1 LVCSSPKTSTSGKN
15 GIPGECSVARAV
27 RITDVEPIVLRV
39 GEVDTGRA
47 DGTQDAF
54 LVRLHTDEGIVGVGE
69 ADTSPYVAR
78 TIVEMPSSHSIAR
91 GLAELLVGQN
101 PLEIDRLWQLMF
113 AGSDHYGRGGA
124 ALHTISA
131 IDIAL
136 WDIAGKAS
144 GQRVCEL
151 LGGARVPELPVYAS
165 EVMPETADEVQAIGR
180 RAVDAGYGAL
190 KLGWGP
196 LGKDLDHDEE
206 LVRAAREV
214 LGPARSLMLDGGRA
228 YTVKRAL
235 ELLRR
240 LEDLELY
247 WLEEPLEPD
256 DYDGYNRL
264 SDTASIRIA
273 AGEADSCI
281 GPFRRLVEHGHVDV
295 LQPDIARCGGFTVA
309 REIGQLARG
318 RSVEVVPH
326 CFSTGVLVAASLHF
340 AATLDRPTYS
350 EYSVA
355 DSPLVN
361 GLLSEPFQLVDGKL
375 AVPTGPGLGVDLS
388 ERVVERMRV
397 S

>member
-1 LVCSSPKTSTSGKN
+1 MGPTNS
-15 GIPGECSVARAV
+15 ARTMTITAV
-27 RITDVEPIVLRV
+27 ESIVLRV

-54 LVRLHTDEGIVGVGE
+54 LVLVHTDQGIVGIGE

-91 GLAELLVGQN
+91 GLAELLIGEN

-113 AGSDHYGRGGA
+113 AGSDHYGRWGA

-136 WDIAGKAS
+136 WDIAGKVFE
-144 GQRVCEL
+144 RPVCEL

-165 EVMPETADEVQAIGR
+165 QVMPETTDEVRAIAR
-180 RAVDAGYGAL
+180 HVVDGGYDAL

-196 LGKDLDHDEE
+196 LGRDLDHDEE
-206 LVRAAREV
+206 LVRSAREV

-228 YTVKRAL
+228 YTVKRAR

-240 LEDLELY
+240 LEDVDLY

-256 DYDGYNRL
+256 DYDGYRRL
-264 SDTASIRIA
+264 SDAASVRIA
-273 AGEADSCI
+273 AGEADSCV

-309 REIGQLARG
+309 REIAQLARR

-361 GLLSEPFQLVDGKL
+361 GLLSQPFHLVDGKL
-375 AVPTGPGLGVDLS
+375 AVPTGPGLGVDLN
-388 ERVVERMRV
+388 EEVVEKMRV
-397 S
+397 G